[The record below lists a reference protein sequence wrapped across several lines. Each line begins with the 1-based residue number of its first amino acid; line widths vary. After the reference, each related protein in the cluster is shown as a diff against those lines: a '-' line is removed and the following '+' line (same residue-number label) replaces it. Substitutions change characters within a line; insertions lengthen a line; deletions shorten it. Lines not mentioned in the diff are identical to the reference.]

1 MKYEDLNFNDLP
13 EAVLHLIHEVAEIKH
28 HLLQNAAH
36 AGNITLPKQPEKE
49 ILTVDDVCKILGLK
63 RGSVY
68 NLTHRQG
75 IPYYKRGQRIYFDR
89 NEIDE
94 WIRTDRRK
102 TICKREL
109 TMYRNWQIRMYE
121 K

>member
-28 HLLQNAAH
+28 YLLQNAADS
-36 AGNITLPKQPEKE
+36 ANIPSPKQPEKE
-49 ILTVDDVCKILGLK
+49 ILTVEDVCQKLGLK
-63 RGSVY
+63 KGSVY
-68 NLTHRQG
+68 NLTHRQQ

-94 WIRTDRRK
+94 WIRSDRRK
-102 TICKREL
+102 TIKEL
-109 TMYRNWQIRMYE
+109 QNDADLSIGKE
-121 K
+121 